1 MSQVQ
6 ILQAPRAARR
16 NKDRHQQRNAVPLEG
31 LAERSLAED
40 SDRNQQ
46 RNAVPLDGLAEH
58 HQHRNAVPLD
68 GMADHAA
75 PLDGF
80 EKQRSALLDH
90 LVPADERAG
99 DWEKNVLEVLGE
111 GGAFLSKI

>member
-16 NKDRHQQRNAVPLEG
+16 KDRHQQRNAVPLEG
-31 LAERSLAED
+31 LAERSLAEH
-40 SDRNQQ
+40 SDRDQQ
-46 RNAVPLDGLAEH
+46 RNNVPLEGLAEH
-58 HQHRNAVPLD
+58 HQHRSAVPLD
-68 GMADHAA
+68 GMADYAA

-111 GGAFLSKI
+111 GGACLSEL